1 MSPIKDIITPSTFL
15 FDAISTNLFICLCI
29 LAIEI
34 IVAHIAMVVCMIK
47 YRLYR
52 RRYQSLRD
60 LKKFKGNYSVLRKW
74 KITVFIEVI
83 KGLGAIVRVIHIG
96 LREILQKL
104 CWFEGF
110 SGKLR
115 LRSWSGPIRDRR
127 TWRFFFHF
135 LPFVTFYERD

>member
-1 MSPIKDIITPSTFL
+1 MSDENPTIGIVTLFHHDVANHVTNHVTKTCQQNYKMSPFKDIITPSTFL

-60 LKKFKGNYSVLRKW
+60 LKKFKGNYSVLF
-74 KITVFIEVI
+74 T
-83 KGLGAIVRVIHIG
+83 
-96 LREILQKL
+96 
-104 CWFEGF
+104 
-110 SGKLR
+110 
-115 LRSWSGPIRDRR
+115 
-127 TWRFFFHF
+127 
-135 LPFVTFYERD
+135 